1 MRKTTT
7 RFQGDTLE
15 IQKKARTKKS
25 QSGREKRPLS
35 HATRAHNPSREG
47 SNEVIKLI
55 SVQFNHFH
63 PHLFDRSTRTARI
76 SNPKSHETHKK
87 RASLRPIFYIGG
99 QNREERVWQAMRER
113 KTHTRTLKRNVLSSF
128 APRLEFT
135 ARGASLVE
143 RVATDTHC
151 YL

>member
-15 IQKKARTKKS
+15 IQTKARTKKS

-47 SNEVIKLI
+47 SNAVIKLI

-63 PHLFDRSTRTARI
+63 PHLNDRSTRTARI
-76 SNPKSHETHKK
+76 SNPKIARDPQKEGFS
-87 RASLRPIFYIGG
+87 PPYFYIGG
-99 QNREERVWQAMRER
+99 QNREERFWQTMREK